1 MNISEKS
8 VRRPVATLMV
18 IMAVLMIGMVTLP
31 RLPIDFLPNIE
42 RNVISVRT
50 SYAGAGPKEIERLI
64 TEPIERALSTI
75 NNVSQITSDSREN
88 SSSVRIEFAWG
99 TNMDEA
105 MNDVRDKLSQA
116 KRSLPDDADE
126 PTASKFDTS
135 MMPVMLLT
143 ITGDM
148 PTVDLKDY
156 VEDEIQYRIEQIE
169 GVAAVDVSG
178 GETREIHVQVNQAK
192 LASLNISID
201 TVVSV
206 LKRENTDI
214 PGGFVEE
221 GDMEYL
227 IRNRGEFADVN
238 SIRNVIVAYKG
249 ESPVYLKDVAGVFEG
264 IEERRSETKLMGR
277 KGVMMSVRKQSGEN
291 TVKVAENVEKKVEEI
306 RRILPPGVEIKT
318 MFDTS
323 TMIKDSI
330 AQLRQSALIGG
341 LLALI
346 VLFLFLRNL
355 RSTIIIF
362 VAIPFSVVSAF
373 IILYFGGLTLNIM
386 SLGALAL
393 GVGMMVDN
401 AIVVLENIF
410 RHRSMGENRIDAAV
424 NGAGEVGMAVTASTA
439 TTLCVFVPLVF
450 VSGMSGIF
458 FKELG
463 ITISAALIAS
473 LAVAITLI
481 PMLASRFLKIKQ
493 ISESD
498 SDTGTYSARGI
509 YALYGRI
516 IGAALRHKPATL
528 LLVIIVFTGGI
539 LVLRGR
545 IGSEYLPQVDEGQ
558 VNVSL
563 ELPVGTKLDVT
574 RKEMAKL
581 EKIVLETA
589 AEIENMYS
597 QAGSGGGYMG
607 GGSGTN
613 SGSFRIMLTPSD
625 KRDRGTTE
633 IVNELREKLMPA
645 TKGKVWVMES
655 GSIMQHLLGGGR
667 ESRLEID
674 IRGHDLDTA
683 GELSL
688 RVSDIIEETP
698 GAANPRISTSPGK
711 PEMSIVVDRDK
722 AAALDLSPAAIGDI
736 VRTNIE
742 GRVSTRLRRGGDE
755 IDIRVRLRPQDR
767 ENLEDVG
774 NILITP
780 PGRPPIPLRGLV
792 KMIRDKGPIEIE
804 RRDQERI
811 VTVSASYTGDV
822 PPGTVN
828 ADIES
833 QIKSISMPEGFSI
846 EFAGEEME
854 RKEAFASLLLAFI
867 LAIALVY
874 MVMATQFESLLHP
887 FLIIFAVPLSLLG
900 VLLSLYITG
909 TNLSLMAY
917 LGIIMLAGIVVNNGI
932 VMIDFINQLRR
943 KGTELEEAVKQ
954 AARLRLRPILMTT
967 ATTCLALVPLAI
979 GAGRGAEM
987 QAPLGRVVI
996 GGLLIAMVLTLIF
1009 IPVLYA
1015 GIEGLIERRRSGPN
1029 TTV

>member
-1 MNISEKS
+1 MPIFTLVLFSGG
-8 VRRPVATLMV
+8 RP
-18 IMAVLMIGMVTLP
+18 MAVLMVGTVTLP

-42 RNVISVRT
+42 RNVISVST
-50 SYAGAGPKEIERLI
+50 SYDGAGPKEIERLI

-75 NNVSQITSDSREN
+75 NNVSQITSESRED
-88 SSSVRIEFAWG
+88 SSRVRIEFAWG
-99 TNMDEA
+99 TSMDEA
-105 MNDVRDKLSQA
+105 MNDIRDKLSQA
-116 KRSLPDDADE
+116 ERSLPDDADD
-126 PTASKFDTS
+126 PIAFKFDTS
-135 MMPVMLLT
+135 MLPVMLLT

-156 VEDEIQYRIEQIE
+156 VEDDIQYRIEQIE

-206 LKRENTDI
+206 LKKENTDI
-214 PGGFVEE
+214 PGGYVEE
-221 GDMEYL
+221 GTMEYL
-227 IRNRGEFADVN
+227 IRNKGEFTDVE
-238 SIRNVIVAYKG
+238 SIRNVLIAYKN
-249 ESPVYLKDVAGVFEG
+249 ESPIYLKDIANVFEG
-264 IEERRSETKLMGR
+264 IEERRNETKLMGR
-277 KGVMMSVRKQSGEN
+277 KGVMLSIRKQSGEN
-291 TVKVAENVEKKVEEI
+291 TVEIAQNVKRKVEEI
-306 RRILPPGVEIKT
+306 RQILPPGVEIKT

-341 LLALI
+341 ILALI
-346 VLFLFLRNL
+346 VLFLFLRNI
-355 RSTIIIF
+355 RSTIITF
-362 VAIPFSVVSAF
+362 VAIPFSVVSTF

-386 SLGALAL
+386 SLGGLAL

-410 RHRSMGENRIDAAV
+410 RHRSLGENRTEAAI

-473 LAVAITLI
+473 LFVAITLI
-481 PMLASRFLKIKQ
+481 PMLSSRFLKINKN
-493 ISESD
+493 INTD
-498 SDTGTYSARGI
+498 VDIDTYSGKGI
-509 YALYGRI
+509 YAIYGKLI
-516 IGAALRHKPATL
+516 AVALRHKAITIIF
-528 LLVIIVFTGGI
+528 VIIVFAGGI
-539 LVLRGR
+539 VLLKGR
-545 IGSEYLPQVDEGQ
+545 IGAEYLPQVDEGQ
-558 VNVSL
+558 VGVSF
-563 ELPVGTKLDVT
+563 EMPVGTKLDIT
-574 RKEMAKL
+574 RNEMAKL
-581 EKIVLETA
+581 EKIIAETTP
-589 AEIENMYS
+589 EIENMYS
-597 QAGSGGGYMG
+597 QAGSGGRG
-607 GGSGTN
+607 GSSGTN
-613 SGSFRIMLTPSD
+613 AGSFRIMLTPSD
-625 KRDRGTTE
+625 ERDRSTTE
-633 IVNELREKLMPA
+633 IVNELRGKLTSA

-655 GSIMQHLLGGGR
+655 GSIMQRILGGGR

-674 IRGHDLDTA
+674 VRGHDLDT
-683 GELSL
+683 GNELSL
-688 RVSDIIEETP
+688 LVSQIIENTS
-698 GAANPRISTSPGK
+698 GAANPRISASPGK
-711 PEMSIVVDRDK
+711 PEMSIVVDKDK
-722 AAALDLSPAAIGDI
+722 AAALNLSPAEIGGI

-742 GRVSTRLRRGGDE
+742 GSIASRLRRGGDE
-755 IDIRVRLRPQDR
+755 IDIRVRLRPEDR
-767 ENLEDVG
+767 ENLEDVS

-780 PGRPPIPLRGLV
+780 SGRSPIPLRGLV
-792 KMIRDKGPIEIE
+792 RLVEDEGPVEIE

-811 VTVSASYTGDV
+811 ITISASYTGDV

-828 ADIES
+828 ADIEN
-833 QIKSISMPEGFSI
+833 QIRALSIPEGFSI

-854 RKEAFASLLLAFI
+854 RKEAFSSLLLSFI

-874 MVMATQFESLLHP
+874 MVMAIQFESLLHP
-887 FLIIFAVPLSLLG
+887 FLIMFAVPLSLLG
-900 VLLSLYITG
+900 VMLSLYVTR

-943 KGTELEEAVKQ
+943 KGTALEEAVKQ

-967 ATTCLALVPLAI
+967 TTTCLALIPMAV

-996 GGLLIAMVLTLIF
+996 GGLLIAMILTLIF

-1015 GIEGLIERRRSGPN
+1015 SIEGFSERRKSR
-1029 TTV
+1029 

>member
-1 MNISEKS
+1 
-8 VRRPVATLMV
+8 MV
-18 IMAVLMIGMVTLP
+18 GTVTLP

-42 RNVISVRT
+42 RNVISVST
-50 SYAGAGPKEIERLI
+50 SYDGAGPKEIERLI

-75 NNVSQITSDSREN
+75 NNVSQITSESRED
-88 SSSVRIEFAWG
+88 SSRVRIEFAWG
-99 TNMDEA
+99 TSMDEA
-105 MNDVRDKLSQA
+105 MNDIRDKLSQA
-116 KRSLPDDADE
+116 ERSLPDDADD
-126 PTASKFDTS
+126 PIAFKFDTS
-135 MMPVMLLT
+135 MLPVMLLT

-156 VEDEIQYRIEQIE
+156 VEDDIQYRIEQIE

-206 LKRENTDI
+206 LKKENTDI
-214 PGGFVEE
+214 PGGYVEE
-221 GDMEYL
+221 GTMEYL
-227 IRNRGEFADVN
+227 IRNKGEFTDVE
-238 SIRNVIVAYKG
+238 SIRNVLIAYKN
-249 ESPVYLKDVAGVFEG
+249 ESPIYLKDIANVFEG
-264 IEERRSETKLMGR
+264 IEERRNETKLMGR
-277 KGVMMSVRKQSGEN
+277 KGVMLSIRKQSGEN
-291 TVKVAENVEKKVEEI
+291 TVEIAQNVKRKVEEI
-306 RRILPPGVEIKT
+306 RQILPPGVEIKT

-341 LLALI
+341 ILALI
-346 VLFLFLRNL
+346 VLFLFLRNI
-355 RSTIIIF
+355 RSTIITF
-362 VAIPFSVVSAF
+362 VAIPFSVVSTF

-386 SLGALAL
+386 SLGGLAL

-410 RHRSMGENRIDAAV
+410 RHRSLGENRTEAAI

-473 LAVAITLI
+473 LFVAITLI
-481 PMLASRFLKIKQ
+481 PMLSSRFLKINKN
-493 ISESD
+493 INTD
-498 SDTGTYSARGI
+498 VDIDTYSGKGI
-509 YALYGRI
+509 YAIYGKLI
-516 IGAALRHKPATL
+516 AVALRHKAITIIF
-528 LLVIIVFTGGI
+528 VIIVFAGGI
-539 LVLRGR
+539 VLLKGR
-545 IGSEYLPQVDEGQ
+545 IGAEYLPQVDEGQ
-558 VNVSL
+558 VGVSF
-563 ELPVGTKLDVT
+563 EMPVGTKLDIT
-574 RKEMAKL
+574 RNEMAKL
-581 EKIVLETA
+581 EKIIAETTP
-589 AEIENMYS
+589 EIENMYS
-597 QAGSGGGYMG
+597 QAGSGGRG
-607 GGSGTN
+607 GSSGTN
-613 SGSFRIMLTPSD
+613 AGSFRIMLTPSD
-625 KRDRGTTE
+625 ERDRSTTE
-633 IVNELREKLMPA
+633 IVNELRGKLTSA

-655 GSIMQHLLGGGR
+655 GSIMQRILGGGR

-674 IRGHDLDTA
+674 VRGHDLDT
-683 GELSL
+683 GNELSL
-688 RVSDIIEETP
+688 LVSQIIENTS
-698 GAANPRISTSPGK
+698 GAANPRISASPGK
-711 PEMSIVVDRDK
+711 PEMSIVVDKDK
-722 AAALDLSPAAIGDI
+722 AAALNLSPAEIGGI

-742 GRVSTRLRRGGDE
+742 GSIASRLRRGGDE
-755 IDIRVRLRPQDR
+755 IDIRVRLRPEDR
-767 ENLEDVG
+767 ENLEDVS

-780 PGRPPIPLRGLV
+780 SGRSPIPLRGLV
-792 KMIRDKGPIEIE
+792 RLVEDEGPVEIE

-811 VTVSASYTGDV
+811 ITISASYTGDV

-828 ADIES
+828 ADIEN
-833 QIKSISMPEGFSI
+833 QIRALSIPEGFSI

-854 RKEAFASLLLAFI
+854 RKEAFSSLLLSFI

-874 MVMATQFESLLHP
+874 MVMAIQFESLLHP
-887 FLIIFAVPLSLLG
+887 FLIMFAVPLSLLG
-900 VLLSLYITG
+900 VMLSLYVTR

-943 KGTELEEAVKQ
+943 KGTALEEAVKQ

-967 ATTCLALVPLAI
+967 TTTCLALIPMAV

-996 GGLLIAMVLTLIF
+996 GGLLIAMILTLIF

-1015 GIEGLIERRRSGPN
+1015 SIEGFSERRKSR
-1029 TTV
+1029 